1 MMDYVKILHDI
12 CVDLVDDKEHLK
24 VKEMTSLEE
33 NEIILYVYAT
43 HDDIAKLIG
52 KKGAMASAI
61 RQLMSVTGVLSEKKV
76 TIKFE
81 SYE

>member
-1 MMDYVKILHDI
+1 MDYVKVLHDI
-12 CVDLVDDKEHLK
+12 ANELVDDKEHLK
-24 VKEMTSLEE
+24 VKEMPSWEE

-43 HDDIAKLIG
+43 HSDIAKLIG
-52 KKGAMASAI
+52 KKGTMASSI
-61 RQLMSVTGVLSEKKV
+61 RQLMSVTGVLTSKKV

>member
-1 MMDYVKILHDI
+1 MDYVKILHDI
-12 CVDLVDDKEHLK
+12 SVELVDDKEHLK

-33 NEIILYVYAT
+33 NEVILYVYAT
-43 HDDIAKLIG
+43 HNDIAKLIG
-52 KKGAMASAI
+52 KKGAAANAI
-61 RQLMSVTGVLSEKKV
+61 RQLMSVAGVLSEKKV

>member
-1 MMDYVKILHDI
+1 MDFVKILHDI
-12 CVDLVDDKEHLK
+12 SVDLVDDQEHLK
-24 VKEMTSLEE
+24 VKEMPSLED

-43 HDDIAKLIG
+43 HNDIAKLIG

-61 RQLMSVTGVLSEKKV
+61 RQLMSVAGVLSEKKI